1 MFSLRLFAAL
11 TAAAAAVCL
20 AGCGST
26 SSGSGSGEKGTSAAE
41 STSGSALSELV
52 VPSADSD
59 EANLGSYYLCDDGV
73 KLYFNK
79 DEFPEELALTF
90 KKYFLSFGNNDYDS
104 YLSCLYPSYAEE
116 MEKYLQKEYSY
127 DLKTSFSK
135 QRDILRSYVSDKDYT
150 ITRLKLETPESSS
163 IEGFFEYANECFG
176 RDYLGEVKA
185 QCNALYEAFF
195 YLIVQADGEDHE
207 DTIITECR
215 IVFAEKDGKYYT
227 FV

>member
-26 SSGSGSGEKGTSAAE
+26 SSGSGSGEKG
-41 STSGSALSELV
+41 TSGSALSELV

-90 KKYFLSFGNNDYDS
+90 KKYFLSFGNNDYDT

-135 QRDILRSYVSDKDYT
+135 QRDILRSYVGDKEPVT
-150 ITRLKLETPESSS
+150 NTPSEIFTLRL
-163 IEGFFEYANECFG
+163 
-176 RDYLGEVKA
+176 
-185 QCNALYEAFF
+185 AL
-195 YLIVQADGEDHE
+195 
-207 DTIITECR
+207 
-215 IVFAEKDGKYYT
+215 
-227 FV
+227 